1 MPDRAPGSPEDIDRP
16 PGEAP
21 RERSATIVILNLT
34 AGAGRARRGWK
45 GLRPELRDWRT
56 EPEVVE
62 TTAAGHA
69 TELARAAVAAGA
81 GLVIA
86 AGGDGTAHEVV
97 QGLMEAGAG
106 EAGTAFAHLPL
117 GTGCDLATGLGLP
130 RQPAGLLRRLRAGR
144 DTWIDVGVAEM
155 SGAQGSVRRYFLN
168 AANVGLGPAVAR
180 RVKESPRLVQL
191 GKLAYVLA
199 SVRELSAARPQPLSW
214 RTDAGET
221 GRRPVLNLFVCNGP
235 SLAGGMRPCPDAS
248 LTDGIL
254 HVAVVGALGRPAA
267 FAQMGRL
274 ATGRP
279 FDHPEILAFT
289 CRSIDLEGPPIDVE
303 TDGEIAGRLP
313 ARIAVL
319 PGALRVRLPG

>member
-1 MPDRAPGSPEDIDRP
+1 MDRRS
-16 PGEAP
+16 GEAP
-21 RERSATIVILNLT
+21 RERSPAVVILNPA
-34 AGAGRARRGWK
+34 AGGGRARRGWER
-45 GLRPELRDWRT
+45 LLPELHEWPVQ
-56 EPEVVE
+56 PEVIE
-62 TTAAGHA
+62 TAAAGHA
-69 TELARAAVAAGA
+69 TELARAAAVGGAA
-81 GLVIA
+81 LVIA

-97 QGLMEAGAG
+97 QGLLEAGAG
-106 EAGTAFAHLPL
+106 EAAAAFAHLPL
-117 GTGCDLATGLGLP
+117 GTGCDLAIGLGLP
-130 RQPAGLLRRLRAGR
+130 RQPAGLLRRLRSGR
-144 DTWIDVGVAEM
+144 DAWIDVGVAEM
-155 SGAQGSVRRYFLN
+155 SGPQGSVRRYFLN

-180 RVKESPRLVQL
+180 RVKESPRLVRL

-221 GRRPVLNLFVCNGP
+221 GRQPVLNLFVCNGP

-274 ATGRP
+274 ARGRP
-279 FDHPEILAFT
+279 FDHPEIRTFT
-289 CRSIDLEGPPIDVE
+289 CRSIELEGPAIDVE

-319 PGALRVRLPG
+319 PGALRVRLPD

>member
-1 MPDRAPGSPEDIDRP
+1 MADSNRGPASGVGRGPNALSEEPSP
-16 PGEAP
+16 AL
-21 RERSATIVILNLT
+21 VILNPA
-34 AGAGRARRGWK
+34 AGAGRARRGWERV
-45 GLRPELRDWRT
+45 RPELRHWRT

-62 TTAAGHA
+62 TAAAGHA

-144 DTWIDVGVAEM
+144 DAWIDVGVAEM
-155 SGAQGSVRRYFLN
+155 AGAQGSARRYFLN

-180 RVKESPRLVQL
+180 RVKESPRLVKL

-221 GRRPVLNLFVCNGP
+221 GRQPVLNLFVCNGP

-274 ATGRP
+274 ARGRP
-279 FDHPEILAFT
+279 FDHPEIRTFT
-289 CRSIDLEGPPIDVE
+289 CRSIELEGPAIDVE

-319 PGALRVRLPG
+319 AGALRVRMPD

>member
-1 MPDRAPGSPEDIDRP
+1 
-16 PGEAP
+16 
-21 RERSATIVILNLT
+21 
-34 AGAGRARRGWK
+34 
-45 GLRPELRDWRT
+45 
-56 EPEVVE
+56 
-62 TTAAGHA
+62 
-69 TELARAAVAAGA
+69 
-81 GLVIA
+81 
-86 AGGDGTAHEVV
+86 
-97 QGLMEAGAG
+97 
-106 EAGTAFAHLPL
+106 
-117 GTGCDLATGLGLP
+117 
-130 RQPAGLLRRLRAGR
+130 
-144 DTWIDVGVAEM
+144 M
-155 SGAQGSVRRYFLN
+155 SGAQGSGRRYFLN

-180 RVKESPRLVQL
+180 RVKESPRLVKL

-221 GRRPVLNLFVCNGP
+221 GRQPVLNLFVCNGP

-274 ATGRP
+274 ARGRP
-279 FDHPEILAFT
+279 FDHPEIRTFT
-289 CRSIDLEGPPIDVE
+289 CRSIELEGPAIDVE

-319 PGALRVRLPG
+319 AGALRVRLPD